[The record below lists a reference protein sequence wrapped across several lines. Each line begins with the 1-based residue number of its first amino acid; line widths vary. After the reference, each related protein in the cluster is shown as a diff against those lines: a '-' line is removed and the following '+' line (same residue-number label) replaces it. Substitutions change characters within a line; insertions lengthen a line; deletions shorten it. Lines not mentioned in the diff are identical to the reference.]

1 MKRNPIIW
9 ILLFL
14 LFSEVA
20 LSAPEQEAIPEETQ
34 APEEP
39 LQETIQEK
47 VVGLAKSGIR
57 AIPYVG
63 TALSDL
69 LFGAPEQEQLKVQ
82 RQILKTNRST
92 LGQIKAV
99 AQSAM
104 ATQRKLE
111 ELDRLRRE
119 GLEVAQSLKA
129 LAYAKAIV
137 GLTEEGL
144 EISADP
150 SAYIP
155 TTPYTR
161 QLKAQL
167 SVSYSK
173 DRRGVQR
180 AGRFLKHT
188 TKALG
193 LQPSKPR
200 SLAALQ
206 KELAEGGRYDR
217 TLQAYTASRKLALAQ
232 HYEAQAEELLQG
244 NQELQAGL
252 ERAGLSP
259 SEWLAAYS
267 LLHKNIQEATRMKE
281 RATALLEESAT
292 LSAADK
298 AVLGAA
304 ADRALALELIEQEL
318 NSYK

>member
-1 MKRNPIIW
+1 MQAMKRSSIIG
-9 ILLFL
+9 LLL
-14 LFSEVA
+14 LLAEAA
-20 LSAPEQEAIPEETQ
+20 LSAPEEATELAQ
-34 APEEP
+34 AP
-39 LQETIQEK
+39 LQERIQEK
-47 VVGLAKSGIR
+47 VVGSLQSGIR

-63 TALSDL
+63 GPVGDL
-69 LFGAPEQEQLKVQ
+69 LFSAPEVEQLKVQ
-82 RQILKTNRST
+82 QQILKTNRST

-111 ELDRLRRE
+111 ALDRLRAE
-119 GLEVAQSLKA
+119 GLEVAQGLKA

-155 TTPYTR
+155 ATPYTS

-167 SVSYSK
+167 RVSYSK

-188 TKALG
+188 LKAVG
-193 LQPSKPR
+193 LQPSKPP

-206 KELAEGGRYDR
+206 KELEEGGRYDR
-217 TLQAYTASRKLALAQ
+217 TLQAYTASRKLALA
-232 HYEAQAEELLQG
+232 
-244 NQELQAGL
+244 
-252 ERAGLSP
+252 
-259 SEWLAAYS
+259 
-267 LLHKNIQEATRMKE
+267 
-281 RATALLEESAT
+281 
-292 LSAADK
+292 
-298 AVLGAA
+298 
-304 ADRALALELIEQEL
+304 
-318 NSYK
+318 